1 MYHFCLQLPEGLDS
15 DAASNPGSEDPST
28 MSDAVKRYTLLAT
41 VAGLA
46 LMVHGTTTFAAGVER
61 GKQLARRSC
70 SVCHVV
76 ASGQKPGVPPAPSFR
91 SIAKSPQF
99 RAKGAKFLWEVHGTM
114 PNFAL
119 TGDEADDVA
128 AYIKSL
134 AR

>member
-1 MYHFCLQLPEGLDS
+1 MP
-15 DAASNPGSEDPST
+15 DASRRFS
-28 MSDAVKRYTLLAT
+28 LLAT

-46 LMVHGTTTFAAGVER
+46 LLICGTSAFAASAER
-61 GKQLARRSC
+61 GKQLARRLC

-76 ASGQKPGVPPAPSFR
+76 RAGQNPGVPPAPAFR
-91 SIAKSPQF
+91 LIAKSTQF
-99 RAKGAKFLWEVHGTM
+99 RAKGAKLLWEAHGTM

-128 AYIKSL
+128 AYIGSL

>member
-1 MYHFCLQLPEGLDS
+1 MSEVTKHQTLMAAIAALGLIVS
-15 DAASNPGSEDPST
+15 SSAA
-28 MSDAVKRYTLLAT
+28 
-41 VAGLA
+41 
-46 LMVHGTTTFAAGVER
+46 FAANIER
-61 GKQLARRSC
+61 GRQLAGRLC

-76 ASGQKPGVPPAPSFR
+76 TAGQSPGVPNAPSFR

-99 RAKGAKFLWEVHGTM
+99 RAKRAKLLWEKHGVM

-128 AYIKSL
+128 AYIRSL